1 MISDRHYMR
10 ETNPAREL
18 APLLWLIGGL
28 VAAFVA
34 QRIAD
39 WAVPGFTSRW
49 VALTPENILHGRVWT
64 LATYGLLHEPQ
75 NLWHLIGNALTI
87 LFIGRLLLPA
97 VGARRFFATFASGV
111 VAGGVL
117 WLGVNFFRLGTFPL
131 LIGASGGA
139 YALFALFCCRFAYE
153 RMTFLLFFII
163 PITVIPRY
171 LLMVTGG
178 ITALFFFFAELFP
191 IGAASGIAH
200 SAHLA
205 GLLAGIVAHRVMN
218 RAETEPDEE
227 PAPRRPVELPAW
239 MRKRK
244 DTPEPQPAFKVNIT
258 ARENLK
264 AEVDRILDKIN
275 TSGFGSLTAEEKR
288 TLDAARTLLSKH

>member
-1 MISDRHYMR
+1 MISDRQYMR

-28 VAAFVA
+28 VVAFVL
-34 QRIAD
+34 QRIVD
-39 WAVPGFTSRW
+39 SLVPHFTDRW
-49 VALTPENILHGRVWT
+49 VALTPEAILHGRVWT
-64 LATYGLLHEPQ
+64 LATYGLLHDPQ
-75 NLWHLIGNALTI
+75 NLWHLIGNALGI

-97 VGARRFFATFASGV
+97 VGARRFLWTFAGGV

-117 WLGVNFFRLGTFPL
+117 WLAVNFFRAGSVPL
-131 LIGASGGA
+131 VGASGGS

-163 PITVIPRY
+163 PVTVIPRY
-171 LLMVTGG
+171 LLIVVGS
-178 ITALFFFFAELFP
+178 ITALFFAFAELFP
-191 IGAASGIAH
+191 IGLPSGIAH

-205 GLLAGIVAHRVMN
+205 GIIAGIIAHRAMN
-218 RAETEPDEE
+218 RVDSEPEE
-227 PAPRRPVELPAW
+227 PAQRRAVELPAW

-244 DTPEPQPAFKVNIT
+244 EAAEPPPAFKVNIT

-275 TSGFGSLTAEEKR
+275 TSGFASLTAEEKR
-288 TLDAARTLLSKH
+288 TLDAARNLMSKH

>member
-28 VAAFVA
+28 VAAFVL
-34 QRIAD
+34 QRVAD
-39 WAVPGFTSRW
+39 SFAPGFTARW
-49 VALTPENILHGRVWT
+49 LALTPEGIVRGRIWT

-75 NLWHLIGNALTI
+75 NLWHLIGNALGI
-87 LFIGRLLLPA
+87 LFLGRLLLPA
-97 VGARRFFATFASGV
+97 VGASRFLWTFAGGV

-117 WLGVNFFRLGTFPL
+117 WLAVNFFRAGAVP
-131 LIGASGGA
+131 LIGASGGT
-139 YALFALFCCRFAYE
+139 YAVLALFCCRFAYE
-153 RMTFLLFFII
+153 RMTFLLFFIL
-163 PITVIPRY
+163 PVTVVPRY
-171 LLMVTGG
+171 LLMVVGG
-178 ITALFFFFAELFP
+178 ITALFFVFAELFP
-191 IGAASGIAH
+191 IGAPSGIAH

-205 GLLAGIVAHRVMN
+205 GLLAGIIAHRAMN
-218 RAETEPDEE
+218 RADAAPAEE
-227 PAPRRPVELPAW
+227 SAPRRAVELPAW

-244 DTPEPQPAFKVNIT
+244 ETAEPPPAFKVNIT

-275 TSGFGSLTAEEKR
+275 TSGFASLTPEEKR
-288 TLDAARTLLSKH
+288 TLDAARNLLSKH